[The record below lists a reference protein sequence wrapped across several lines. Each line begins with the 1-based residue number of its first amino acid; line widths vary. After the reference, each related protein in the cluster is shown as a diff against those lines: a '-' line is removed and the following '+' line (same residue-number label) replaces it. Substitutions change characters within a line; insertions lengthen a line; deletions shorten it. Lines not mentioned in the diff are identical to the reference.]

1 MQYNGEMDGKQ
12 IQIEFYGIPRQ
23 RAGVAGVSLAIADG
37 GSRLSDVLTSIGQQF
52 PELAND
58 CFDENRLLPQ
68 YSACING
75 DRFVSDPDE
84 LLQPGQALMILSAD
98 AGG

>member
-1 MQYNGEMDGKQ
+1 MDGNK

-23 RAGVAGVSLAIADG
+23 RAGVAGMALAIAAG
-37 GSRLSDVLTSIGQQF
+37 GIKLSEVLTNIGQEF
-52 PELAND
+52 PALAND
-58 CFDENRLLPQ
+58 CFDDNRLLPQ
-68 YSACING
+68 YTACVNG
-75 DRFVSDPDE
+75 DRFVSDPNE